1 MRNTYFL
8 LFIITAF
15 AACQS
20 SNNAFDASGVFEAD
34 EVIVSAESMGKLI
47 SLKIT
52 EGDVIKKGAVVGGIE
67 DNNLLLQKGQLQA
80 TIDALYDKKVSPE
93 PQANIYSQQIIN
105 QNANIATLKAQMKVL
120 QIEQNRIS
128 QLVAKDAVPA
138 KQLDDINGQ
147 VSILNQQIAAAET
160 MLGTLRQQIKS
171 TQSTSAIQNKAIL
184 SEQKPLEQRI
194 AQLDDQIQKSII
206 VNPIDGTILT
216 KYMEENEVA
225 TIGKPIYKIAKLDQ
239 LILRAYVTG
248 NQLNQ
253 IKVNQKVGVTT
264 GSDKTAK
271 TVQGTIIWVS
281 SKAEF
286 TPKTIQTVDERSN
299 LVYAIKVLVP
309 NDGYL
314 KLGMYG
320 DVSFQSASTDKN

>member
-1 MRNTYFL
+1 MRKSYL
-8 LFIITAF
+8 LFLVISVF
-15 AACQS
+15 AACDQ
-20 SNNAFDASGVFEAD
+20 SNNNFDASGIFEAD

-80 TIDALYDKKVSPE
+80 TIDALYDKKVSPA
-93 PQANIYSQQIIN
+93 PQASIYSQQIIN

-120 QIEQNRIS
+120 QVEQNRIS
-128 QLVAKDAVPA
+128 QLVSKDAVPA

-147 VSILNQQIAAAET
+147 VSILNQRIAAAET

-206 VNPIDGTILT
+206 VNPIDGTVLT

-264 GSDKTAK
+264 GSDENAK
-271 TVQGTIIWVS
+271 TTEGTIIWVA

-320 DVSFQSASTDKN
+320 DVSFQNNSSDKK